1 MISYLSQGK
10 IQTGVGILFVDNQR
24 RIMSLNRKFIEIWQI
39 PKHLIDARYE
49 DSALE
54 FVSEQFEKPEIF
66 LKEVQ
71 ELNQQTHLEISDTIK
86 FKNGR
91 VLERYSQPQWIEE
104 KYVGRLWMCRELASV
119 KSLKNLTLIS
129 NKILQLP
136 EIYQFR

>member
-1 MISYLSQGK
+1 MISYLSQAK
-10 IQTGVGILFVDNQR
+10 IQTGVAILFVDNQR
-24 RIMSLNRKFIEIWQI
+24 RMVSLNRKFLEIWRI
-39 PKHLIDARYE
+39 PKHIIDARDE

-54 FVSEQFEKPEIF
+54 FVSEQFEKPERF

-71 ELNQQTHLEISDTIK
+71 ELNKQTHLEIYNTIK

-91 VLERYSQPQWIEE
+91 VLERYSQPQWLDE
-104 KYVGRLWMCRELASV
+104 KYVGRVWMWRELAPV
-119 KSLKNLTLIS
+119 KCLNNSTLIS